1 MPDLVGYHLLLG
13 WPVPDHLAAAARQFR
28 YHRRVFVAPPWP
40 QIYTNDSERNQDF
53 TEAVRTH
60 DAMVTAY
67 TQLGYELSA
76 LPLGDVA
83 TRRAFVERM
92 AV

>member
-1 MPDLVGYHLLLG
+1 M
-13 WPVPDHLAAAARQFR
+13 PDHLAAAARQFR
-28 YHRRVFVAPPWP
+28 HHRRVFVAPPWRE
-40 QIYTNDSERNQDF
+40 IYTNDSERNQDF

-67 TQLGYELSA
+67 TQLPQLGYELSA

-92 AV
+92 AI